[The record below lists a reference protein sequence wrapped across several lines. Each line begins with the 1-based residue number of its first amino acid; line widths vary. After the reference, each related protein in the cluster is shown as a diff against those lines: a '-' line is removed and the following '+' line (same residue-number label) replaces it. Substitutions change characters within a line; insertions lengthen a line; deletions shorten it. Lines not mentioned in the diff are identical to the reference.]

1 MNNPLDEYRVGGYFL
16 VRVAD
21 REECMASELLPESF
35 ITVSP
40 CLTDIFP
47 ESWTISEGLSME
59 EANGFDLPRHSL
71 SNVKH
76 EIASHFQN
84 RYLGWPNV
92 CYSTT
97 IARQLVERFLKH
109 MGQQEMA
116 LIGVALHQAYLPE
129 FLHVEAPGEGDSP
142 QGVYDAIAYGM
153 QMEAGGTVLGY
164 DVLGLDDNGSF
175 HSWLC
180 NGLEDEI
187 HEQFGI
193 RPNGNGLLNSIE
205 EAMQCALYAS
215 SDDVDAE
222 PVLWQPWL
230 IVSYPIA

>member
-1 MNNPLDEYRVGGYFL
+1 MNNPLDDYRVGGYFL

-21 REECMASELLPESF
+21 REECMASELLPDSF
-35 ITVSP
+35 ITVSR

-47 ESWTISEGLSME
+47 ESWAIGDGNGSEES
-59 EANGFDLPRHSL
+59 NGFDLPRQAL
-71 SNVKH
+71 GTVKR
-76 EIASHFQN
+76 EVASHFKN

-92 CYSTT
+92 CYSTS
-97 IARQLVERFLKH
+97 IARQLAQKFLSH
-109 MGQQEMA
+109 LSSQDMA
-116 LIGVALHQAYLPE
+116 LIGVALHQEYVPE
-129 FLHVEAPGEGDSP
+129 FLHVEAPGAGDAP

-153 QMEAGGTVLGY
+153 RLEPGGTVLGY

-180 NGLEDEI
+180 SGLEDDIYER
-187 HEQFGI
+187 FGI
-193 RPNGNGLLNSIE
+193 RPNAAGLLNSME
-205 EAMQCALYAS
+205 EAIQCALYAA

-230 IVSYPIA
+230 IVSYPVL